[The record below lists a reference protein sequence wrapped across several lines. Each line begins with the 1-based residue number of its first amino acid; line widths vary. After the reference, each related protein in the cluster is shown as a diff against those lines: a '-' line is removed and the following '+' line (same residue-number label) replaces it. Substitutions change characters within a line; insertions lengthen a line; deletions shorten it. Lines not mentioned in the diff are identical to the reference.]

1 MSNPME
7 KTLVPKNKLSDF
19 LDNLNNIYKGESE
32 GNSNVTR
39 AAISNIIEKMNS
51 PENNG
56 SNDINPFAVNNWKP
70 EDRQKYSLLLK
81 SFNDSSVGAIKSSTE
96 FRALLDIYE
105 SSSPEKEITDAIGR
119 VAGGRDNISSYGY
132 LLAEELLDR
141 ETLDFFKE
149 KIGSSESAEIIK
161 TVESVLSMEAASV
174 RAEIMSVIV
183 TYCERTMDRDI
194 EEGKIPKDFTADEL
208 LSRISELAFVVG
220 KEKKNSKCNSVLP
233 IISRSD
239 NGNWMVT
246 KAGSGVVDSIYKD
259 PYDSKL
265 VGTSTTLDTTGRIE
279 KDQLKRH
286 PYKVYRISNAIKEAE
301 EANKNFANFS
311 KELNDEIVEI
321 QGWNSD
327 KTYREMKE
335 ESNTG
340 DSISEELIKDIYAEI
355 EYNFD
360 IFGDLVSPSD
370 SLIVKLVKVRL
381 FLRFQESQA
390 VNGGYSDGA
399 LRVMNENIKQR
410 VRYLSQNHKLDNIDS
425 LLERAETLII
435 DIMEAFLEI
444 EGYGL
449 FSDKEVTPQDKANTV
464 FDKVGDAL
472 GELIK
477 NLSEEA
483 LTLSGSLMKK
493 VSGVSENKIT
503 EYKPNDR
510 EIKRIIIDI
519 IQKLIVNKTN
529 SPLIGEMLIYNY
541 DNLPEIIKQN
551 LNIIPIEPQQKTI
564 LDLTDTNKDL
574 TDTNK
579 DQGNTINH
587 ILPLLAKDIIDKL
600 KLAGFIS
607 QDFESIMDSGKQIP
621 QEWIN
626 EIKDHYEKPDK
637 LPDKEFTRLKENI
650 IESIDIYNDNVISK
664 PPNQKPPKKT
674 KTKSDDIV
682 GMTTN

>member
-39 AAISNIIEKMNS
+39 AAISNIIEIMNS

-56 SNDINPFAVNNWKP
+56 SNDINPFSVSKWES
-70 EDRQKYSLLLK
+70 EDKQKYSLLLK
-81 SFNDSSVGAIKSSTE
+81 SFKDSTAGAIASSKE

-105 SSSPEKEITDAIGR
+105 SSSPEEEITSAIER

-161 TVESVLSMEAASV
+161 TVESVLSREAASV

-220 KEKKNSKCNSVLP
+220 KEKENSKHNSVLP

-286 PYKVYRISNAIKEAE
+286 PYKVYRISNAIKEAK
-301 EANKNFANFS
+301 EADKNFANFTQ
-311 KELNDEIVEI
+311 ELNNEIVEI

-327 KTYREMKE
+327 KTYSEMKS
-335 ESNTG
+335 ESKTG

-360 IFGDLVSPSD
+360 IFGDLVSPRD

-399 LRVMNENIKQR
+399 LVVMNENIKQR

-449 FSDKEVTPQDKANTV
+449 FLDKAVAPQDKANTV

-472 GELIK
+472 GELIEI
-477 NLSEEA
+477 LSEEV

-519 IQKLIVNKTN
+519 IQKLIVSKTN
-529 SPLIGEMLIYNY
+529 SPLIGEMLIYNH
-541 DNLPEIIKQN
+541 DNLPEIIKQK
-551 LNIIPIEPQQKTI
+551 LNTIPIEPQQKTI
-564 LDLTDTNKDL
+564 LG
-574 TDTNK
+574 
-579 DQGNTINH
+579 QANTIEDHVTTIELLKKGYNI
-587 ILPLLAKDIIDKL
+587 ILRLQAAAIRTDPLEPIID
-600 KLAGFIS
+600 
-607 QDFESIMDSGKQIP
+607 SGNQIP
-621 QEWIN
+621 PEWMD
-626 EIKDHYEKPDK
+626 EIKDHQKLTGKPSIEDYSELLEKIS
-637 LPDKEFTRLKENI
+637 LYNSI
-650 IESIDIYNDNVISK
+650 II
-664 PPNQKPPKKT
+664 KKT
-674 KTKSDDIV
+674 PTSIEPKATKKNQNQI
-682 GMTTN
+682 